1 MVDGKVIVE
10 VLDVN
15 GNPRIKDVQGTPFTI
30 ADLLAEVRDSRS
42 SLFKPEE
49 KRGMGTQ
56 PGNQPPVNQGT
67 VNPWA
72 KETRNVTQQML
83 LENTKPELAKQLK
96 AAAGVTD

>member
-1 MVDGKVIVE
+1 
-10 VLDVN
+10 
-15 GNPRIKDVQGTPFTI
+15 
-30 ADLLAEVRDSRS
+30 
-42 SLFKPEE
+42 
-49 KRGMGTQ
+49 
-56 PGNQPPVNQGT
+56 